1 MRPLTSKGALYRFM
15 VRNPVRRY
23 TKKYQYIT
31 YYHKI
36 VYLNRSTMYLNQTQM
51 AHNTYHI
58 TITSPIRQPNIIF
71 STQTPTVPP
80 ISKFLGNKHTHIL
93 CILYGIPITIH
104 FFHHS
109 ACPKDVQKLH
119 ANRTHTI
126 NNAIG
131 NIAFINTS
139 PNLILIIRLS
149 YRYTHTIK

>member
-1 MRPLTSKGALYRFM
+1 M
-15 VRNPVRRY
+15 VRKPVRRY

-51 AHNTYHI
+51 ARNTYHI

-93 CILYGIPITIH
+93 CIPYGIPITIH
-104 FFHHS
+104 FFTIQPV
-109 ACPKDVQKLH
+109 PKTYKNYMPTAPTPSIMPSEISLSLIHLQISFLSSTFLTVTLTQS
-119 ANRTHTI
+119 
-126 NNAIG
+126 NN
-131 NIAFINTS
+131 
-139 PNLILIIRLS
+139 
-149 YRYTHTIK
+149 H